1 MCRAVLVRDCQ
12 WKESMTEE
20 TPKNAISVNYI
31 YFLLSGSKYLSCASI
46 ENITR
51 MSL

>member
-1 MCRAVLVRDCQ
+1 MCRAMLVRDCRV
-12 WKESMTEE
+12 KESMLAISRIF
-20 TPKNAISVNYI
+20 AISVNYI